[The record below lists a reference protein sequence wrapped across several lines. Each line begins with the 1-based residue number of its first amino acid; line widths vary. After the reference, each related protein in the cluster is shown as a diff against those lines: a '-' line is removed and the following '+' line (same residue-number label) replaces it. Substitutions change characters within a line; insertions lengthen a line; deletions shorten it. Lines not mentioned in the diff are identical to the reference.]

1 MIEKLTKE
9 LKDKIASFDICK
21 PYVWLLK
28 LSEAD
33 FNELEVCLNDIASV
47 KGFPALV
54 SPQFAVETIIYI
66 AEWYK
71 RKYQRGNSNPLVE
84 KLNLEALWI
93 NAGINQKLFLYN
105 DDKGNKRWLYSI
117 YVLGGLAIKH
127 ELGRND
133 NMRFLKGLCRI
144 YHGENYTLEN
154 LDEASRAIAFRESIK
169 RCHSLYEYM
178 QEILNGQMPFDD
190 EDLKNAAS
198 DVNLFVAVLKTAND
212 EILKVKFRFEWV
224 VTFSPDYTFMS
235 RRLNVLLKPEE
246 VGGGLHQYLRYD
258 RVHLW
263 GVPHPET
270 QRHLYVYIRF
280 CYNEKIIKPST
291 MDKPIIT
298 YLNHGLNDFVAFGV
312 EKGVQVKHIPATRFN
327 KIEIIVKDDDG
338 NEYLVQSVN
347 AMEYIQLWRSD
358 SIYNTWTSTQN
369 AQRETALLFTHPCKL
384 KDATIANEVYSM
396 PFNDSRFGISEIWNW
411 IYIYDSVTFYTPT
424 GREICL
430 YNRIGYDQITTRL
443 YSNTIHYINGGM
455 VNHYFIDDPD
465 ISEEP
470 DIEKLP
476 LIFGKEDIIVRHF
489 ATKDDILN
497 ARPENITTADLIEY
511 KQPNGRFTEWTSVSV
526 PSYGVAILRITVKG
540 KLFLITVA
548 YLPELEKNNPIVR
561 DFDYTSVRYRTM
573 NGEEATYQDNIPLD
587 SKVLAPTI
595 PIQYGEEESFFIV
608 DIYRPTLLKEVLL
621 DGNIIQYLKEDE
633 TLDLPYIYKDRTQVN
648 DFSRKGYQAY
658 QCNNIGNIYTE
669 DFINI
674 SGNPSIGEAA
684 MNAWRMDRRFMG
696 NLLDAVAPDCL
707 VVCFGNSQANSSWD
721 GENALFWNYDVRT
734 DPEPIDPDNE
744 ADSKDVGV
752 IFQDIRHSNN
762 LSCNLGL
769 DVDNDPWAWDDIE
782 ESVLKCFEVANTYGI
797 YFFLMKPLRDLD
809 IDKIPEEIYK
819 PLLEKRGGHLNRDD
833 KLGLIRLSDE
843 LGFEWPEFDIFVD
856 TE

>member
-1 MIEKLTKE
+1 MNINIYIGETTEYDKKQDVERRKVKSCLKSVSAFANGTSGSLLFGIADDDTLVGLKDAKEDTEFISQKIKERIAPMPHIRFIGSGYSRHWVVGEKESDHDRKLTKE

-28 LSEAD
+28 LSEVD

-93 NAGINQKLFLYN
+93 NAGINQKLYLYH
-105 DDKGNKRWLYSI
+105 DDKGDKRWLYSI

-144 YHGENYTLEN
+144 YHGEDYTLEN

-178 QEILNGQMPFDD
+178 QNILNGQMPFDD

-291 MDKPIIT
+291 IDKPIIT

-312 EKGVQVKHIPATRFN
+312 EK
-327 KIEIIVKDDDG
+327 
-338 NEYLVQSVN
+338 
-347 AMEYIQLWRSD
+347 
-358 SIYNTWTSTQN
+358 
-369 AQRETALLFTHPCKL
+369 
-384 KDATIANEVYSM
+384 
-396 PFNDSRFGISEIWNW
+396 
-411 IYIYDSVTFYTPT
+411 
-424 GREICL
+424 
-430 YNRIGYDQITTRL
+430 
-443 YSNTIHYINGGM
+443 
-455 VNHYFIDDPD
+455 
-465 ISEEP
+465 
-470 DIEKLP
+470 
-476 LIFGKEDIIVRHF
+476 
-489 ATKDDILN
+489 
-497 ARPENITTADLIEY
+497 
-511 KQPNGRFTEWTSVSV
+511 
-526 PSYGVAILRITVKG
+526 
-540 KLFLITVA
+540 A
-548 YLPELEKNNPIVR
+548 YR
-561 DFDYTSVRYRTM
+561 
-573 NGEEATYQDNIPLD
+573 
-587 SKVLAPTI
+587 
-595 PIQYGEEESFFIV
+595 
-608 DIYRPTLLKEVLL
+608 
-621 DGNIIQYLKEDE
+621 
-633 TLDLPYIYKDRTQVN
+633 
-648 DFSRKGYQAY
+648 
-658 QCNNIGNIYTE
+658 
-669 DFINI
+669 
-674 SGNPSIGEAA
+674 
-684 MNAWRMDRRFMG
+684 
-696 NLLDAVAPDCL
+696 
-707 VVCFGNSQANSSWD
+707 
-721 GENALFWNYDVRT
+721 
-734 DPEPIDPDNE
+734 
-744 ADSKDVGV
+744 
-752 IFQDIRHSNN
+752 
-762 LSCNLGL
+762 
-769 DVDNDPWAWDDIE
+769 
-782 ESVLKCFEVANTYGI
+782 
-797 YFFLMKPLRDLD
+797 
-809 IDKIPEEIYK
+809 
-819 PLLEKRGGHLNRDD
+819 
-833 KLGLIRLSDE
+833 
-843 LGFEWPEFDIFVD
+843 
-856 TE
+856 

>member
-144 YHGENYTLEN
+144 YHGEDYTLEN

-178 QEILNGQMPFDD
+178 QEILNGQMPFDE
-190 EDLKNAAS
+190 EDLKDDTS
-198 DVNLFVAVLKTAND
+198 DVNRFVAVLKTAND

-312 EKGVQVKHIPATRFN
+312 EKGVQFRPLASTR
-327 KIEIIVKDDDG
+327 
-338 NEYLVQSVN
+338 
-347 AMEYIQLWRSD
+347 
-358 SIYNTWTSTQN
+358 
-369 AQRETALLFTHPCKL
+369 
-384 KDATIANEVYSM
+384 
-396 PFNDSRFGISEIWNW
+396 
-411 IYIYDSVTFYTPT
+411 
-424 GREICL
+424 
-430 YNRIGYDQITTRL
+430 
-443 YSNTIHYINGGM
+443 
-455 VNHYFIDDPD
+455 
-465 ISEEP
+465 
-470 DIEKLP
+470 
-476 LIFGKEDIIVRHF
+476 
-489 ATKDDILN
+489 
-497 ARPENITTADLIEY
+497 
-511 KQPNGRFTEWTSVSV
+511 
-526 PSYGVAILRITVKG
+526 
-540 KLFLITVA
+540 
-548 YLPELEKNNPIVR
+548 
-561 DFDYTSVRYRTM
+561 
-573 NGEEATYQDNIPLD
+573 
-587 SKVLAPTI
+587 
-595 PIQYGEEESFFIV
+595 
-608 DIYRPTLLKEVLL
+608 
-621 DGNIIQYLKEDE
+621 
-633 TLDLPYIYKDRTQVN
+633 
-648 DFSRKGYQAY
+648 
-658 QCNNIGNIYTE
+658 
-669 DFINI
+669 
-674 SGNPSIGEAA
+674 
-684 MNAWRMDRRFMG
+684 
-696 NLLDAVAPDCL
+696 
-707 VVCFGNSQANSSWD
+707 
-721 GENALFWNYDVRT
+721 
-734 DPEPIDPDNE
+734 
-744 ADSKDVGV
+744 
-752 IFQDIRHSNN
+752 
-762 LSCNLGL
+762 
-769 DVDNDPWAWDDIE
+769 
-782 ESVLKCFEVANTYGI
+782 
-797 YFFLMKPLRDLD
+797 
-809 IDKIPEEIYK
+809 
-819 PLLEKRGGHLNRDD
+819 
-833 KLGLIRLSDE
+833 
-843 LGFEWPEFDIFVD
+843 
-856 TE
+856 